1 MSQNKEGLKISYHL
15 EAYLKHVME
24 HLKKLFY
31 FLHIT
36 KHKFLRPKNVLIR
49 SAYKKTDNMENPF
62 YTKMSYN
69 NRKKSCIIKA
79 LEILEQRHD
88 TDTIWKLERSQKKD
102 DMCDVICQ
110 LQAINGY
117 IYLKNKRYS
126 TK

>member
-1 MSQNKEGLKISYHL
+1 
-15 EAYLKHVME
+15 ME
-24 HLKKLFY
+24 K
-31 FLHIT
+31 
-36 KHKFLRPKNVLIR
+36 
-49 SAYKKTDNMENPF
+49 PF

-110 LQAINGY
+110 LQAY
-117 IYLKNKRYS
+117 KWLIYLKNKRYS

>member
-1 MSQNKEGLKISYHL
+1 
-15 EAYLKHVME
+15 ME

-36 KHKFLRPKNVLIR
+36 KHKFLRPNKWINLDPLTR
-49 SAYKKTDNMENPF
+49 KTDKYGKPF

-102 DMCDVICQ
+102 DMV
-110 LQAINGY
+110 
-117 IYLKNKRYS
+117 
-126 TK
+126 

>member
-1 MSQNKEGLKISYHL
+1 MSQNKKVLKYHIHL
-15 EAYLKHVME
+15 EAYFKTCYGTFKEVV
-24 HLKKLFY
+24 LFPSY
-31 FLHIT
+31 
-36 KHKFLRPKNVLIR
+36 HKTQVFEAEKWINLDPLTR
-49 SAYKKTDNMENPF
+49 KTDKYGKPF

-110 LQAINGY
+110 LQAY
-117 IYLKNKRYS
+117 KWLYLFEK
-126 TK
+126 